1 VTCSDKVNSIRV
13 AARNQILDEYRERE
27 TDVDGSR
34 YAPWHMG
41 ELFRHQRRRRL
52 AAEMLHRAGAFPQPC
67 HHCLEVGCGTLG
79 RLAELIDWGVPL
91 DHLHGI
97 ELDARQAEVA
107 RWRLPSAD
115 LRTGDARDM
124 PWPDNTFHLV
134 LASTLF
140 SSIPDA
146 AERKTVA
153 REITRVLAPGGALLC
168 YDFAVNNPRNPNV
181 RKLTRRELGQ
191 LFPDLH
197 GQVRSVTL
205 APPIA
210 RLIAPRCWLLATMLE
225 MVPFL
230 RTHLLAVLIKRPT
243 DR

>member
-1 VTCSDKVNSIRV
+1 MSCPEKLDAIRV
-13 AARNQILDEYRERE
+13 ATGEQVFAERRHREE
-27 TDVDGSR
+27 GVDANR
-34 YAPWHMG
+34 YAPWQVG
-41 ELFRHQRRRRL
+41 EIFRHERRRRL
-52 AAEMLHRAGAFPQPC
+52 AAVMLHRAGAFPQPC

-107 RWRLPSAD
+107 RWRLPVAD
-115 LRTGDARDM
+115 LRVGDAKNM
-124 PWPDNTFHLV
+124 PWPDETFHLV
-134 LASTLF
+134 IASTLF
-140 SSIPDA
+140 SSILDA
-146 AERKTVA
+146 AVRKAVA

-168 YDFAVNNPRNPNV
+168 YDFAVNNPRNPDV

-243 DR
+243 D